1 MNARIVLLVVATAAA
16 SGGVGAYAGYL
27 YAEKKLMKE
36 YDEKFQDEIASTKK
50 FYEKQAEE
58 AEPEGD
64 VVVEEIIV
72 VEGYIPD
79 NARPKRAV
87 PKLPEDKRPRVV
99 TIDEFAENPKDYD
112 QRTITYYEG
121 DDVLVDEH
129 DIPIDDI
136 DGVIGLASLDHFGY
150 GSRDPD
156 IVYVRNPWISMDLE
170 VTREKGTYEESVA
183 GSIKH
188 SYGRPRKFRI
198 DDD

>member
-1 MNARIVLLVVATAAA
+1 MNARLVLLVAAVAVA
-16 SGGVGAYAGYL
+16 SGGAGAYAGYL
-27 YAEKKLMKE
+27 YAEKKLMAD
-36 YDEKFQDEIASTKK
+36 YDARFQEEMASTKA

-58 AEPEGD
+58 TEPESD
-64 VVVEEIIV
+64 LVVEEIIV
-72 VEGYIPD
+72 VEGYIPK
-79 NARPKRAV
+79 PAV
-87 PKLPEDKRPRVV
+87 PKLPEDKKPRVV
-99 TIDEFAENPKDYD
+99 TIEEFAENPKDYD

-136 DGVIGLASLDHFGY
+136 DGVIGLGSLDHFGY

-170 VTREKGTYEESVA
+170 VTREKGSYEESVA

-188 SYGRPRKFRI
+188 SDRSPRRFRI